1 MTDRTNQSR
10 CGPWYSKRRNL
21 LPAGKHERKYR
32 IVIRSVYLPALR
44 PPFPHSAHL
53 RTRRHHSTAGIYI
66 RGFLRPAPRAAG
78 GCAGRPPG
86 GQHARVAGH
95 ARGGRGTAAGTRGR
109 GRGNPSALSPF
120 PSLAQKL
127 LSVSPCVFETCCTC
141 PDPGYDCCPAVT
153 AVYAPVQ
160 RAERSQ
166 WPPRDGPTS
175 GGALLDL
182 QPVRPLRLPKKY
194 FRSRKPA
201 AHTHCGAYG
210 APTHSPPL
218 APRAPR
224 PAATPGPTRGRNRR
238 PPPPSTWMRWRPA
251 RSRRSWTLFRCRR
264 RYTVPTMLVEELFG
278 SGDRRRRPSTRS
290 PGRCLPVAPPARCVR
305 QLPPASCSRK

>member
-1 MTDRTNQSR
+1 MTEFCLGVTNSRKLTDRTNQSR

-210 APTHSPPL
+210 APTHSPPT
-218 APRAPR
+218 RA
-224 PAATPGPTRGRNRR
+224 
-238 PPPPSTWMRWRPA
+238 A
-251 RSRRSWTLFRCRR
+251 R
-264 RYTVPTMLVEELFG
+264 
-278 SGDRRRRPSTRS
+278 
-290 PGRCLPVAPPARCVR
+290 A
-305 QLPPASCSRK
+305 